1 MVNELEQR
9 PHPSHHRNTL
19 ISSLLSFLVGV
30 PMVLVLAGQGP
41 ERLQRLAAD
50 WTWTWLAVAT
60 AALFGP
66 IAWLTWRSH
75 RARCLECGAVI
86 GNSGRDRGQLLFQC
100 DACAIIWT
108 SRDHTRH

>member
-1 MVNELEQR
+1 
-9 PHPSHHRNTL
+9 
-19 ISSLLSFLVGV
+19 
-30 PMVLVLAGQGP
+30 VLAGQGP

-75 RARCLECGAVI
+75 RARCPECGAVI